1 MSIQVA
7 ELHFVSEPRLIAEA
21 IAARSNELTHSDVG
35 YSGRADDPRE
45 GLRFHHTR
53 FVRPTPEGA
62 EAPQTVVVSRAADT
76 NGGYDE
82 IVQQSWGCRDAAE
95 RLATTR
101 HVCTVTEKTTS
112 TLDPQM
118 RLQLF
123 HGVLQAIV
131 ESTEPHAIIFL
142 HSSQVVAPED
152 YLDSCSGPPIERSG
166 ALNTRFYPIENSLGG
181 DMIMDT
187 RGLADIGLHDLQCRF
202 RDLSPDDVSRVLY
215 STALYLV
222 ENGPVIES
230 GETITG
236 ADPDSMWGCRFE
248 ESLLQP
254 KRTVLD
260 LDPGP
265 PYATG
270 GE

>member
-1 MSIQVA
+1 MSIQLA
-7 ELHFVSEPRLIAEA
+7 ELHFVSDPRLIAEA
-21 IAARSNELTHSDVG
+21 IAARSNELARSDVG
-35 YSGRADDPRE
+35 YSGNSGDGE
-45 GLRFHHTR
+45 GFRFHHTR
-53 FVRPTPEGA
+53 FVRPAPEGA
-62 EAPQTVVVSRAADT
+62 GAPQTVVVPEAAVARD
-76 NGGYDE
+76 YKE
-82 IVQQSWGCRDAAE
+82 IVEQSWGCGDAAE

-101 HVCTVTEKTTS
+101 AICTVTEKMTS
-112 TLDPQM
+112 TLDPQL
-118 RLQLF
+118 RLTLF

-131 ESTEPHAIIFL
+131 EATEPHAIIFV

-152 YLDSCSGPPIERSG
+152 YLRSCSDPPIERSG
-166 ALNTRFYPIENSLGG
+166 ALNTRFYPIENGG

-248 ESLLQP
+248 ESLLHP